1 MFKYPD
7 KPNGQFEPY
16 GMAHDIYQAFM
27 KKSNFRYCFF
37 LCLCI
42 RFYVDVLFSCRMIKS
57 IDGAWG
63 TKLANGS
70 FNGVVGM
77 L

>member
-37 LCLCI
+37 SL
-42 RFYVDVLFSCRMIKS
+42 
-57 IDGAWG
+57 
-63 TKLANGS
+63 S
-70 FNGVVGM
+70 FAPGLMLMFCSVVE
-77 L
+77 